1 MGQPSMRITVDAA
14 MRAREVSRPLPE
26 GEREPAPPPGAAEPG
41 RSGRAAKNE
50 RRRLGKRG
58 GGARLR

>member
-26 GEREPAPPPGAAEPG
+26 GEREPAPPGAAEPG